1 MRAKACFEMGT
12 DGWERGDG
20 AGRGFLSSPALPP
33 AEGAPLLLTF
43 PNPSQSLTLNAMN
56 FESGSCRGCHGF
68 PCPEEQLR
76 SLDSAMGRRKMED
89 WDFLHHCGGERQ
101 GKGIL
106 LPSPLSSPSPLPV
119 LILSVLPLHILNR
132 SLLLGWAGDAAFPSR
147 RISGGTGLGWASQGL
162 QVSPGSRIEPGHLMG
177 NLAQGGRVVE
187 SLGEERGREWRKRR
201 WGGRTE
207 GLCPP
212 HSRTRGSGLAL
223 QAEKQG
229 RAPQT
234 IAPPKLGRLLSQLGL
249 CPSCWKWN
257 ETQSSPCWGPVYA
270 QS

>member
-1 MRAKACFEMGT
+1 MPTKACFEMGT

-20 AGRGFLSSPALPP
+20 AGRGFLSSSALPP

-101 GKGIL
+101 GRGIL

-147 RISGGTGLGWASQGL
+147 RISGGQGWAGHRRGCRSPRAVGSSQGISWGTWHREEGWQKAL
-162 QVSPGSRIEPGHLMG
+162 GRREEEEVGRKD
-177 NLAQGGRVVE
+177 GGALPYSQPHR
-187 SLGEERGREWRKRR
+187 RR
-201 WGGRTE
+201 W
-207 GLCPP
+207 
-212 HSRTRGSGLAL
+212 SGPA
-223 QAEKQG
+223 
-229 RAPQT
+229 
-234 IAPPKLGRLLSQLGL
+234 S
-249 CPSCWKWN
+249 
-257 ETQSSPCWGPVYA
+257 
-270 QS
+270 